1 MSDLRPRPSRVLQRR
16 ARRARLILM
25 AILVIGLGVAYY
37 VRVSVLS

>member
-25 AILVIGLGVAYY
+25 AILVMGIGVAYY
-37 VRVSVLS
+37 VGIAVFG